1 MLIGI
6 TLAIMVVITLF
17 SIISGNSFIGLITET
32 IIDNS
37 VIVNGSTTS
46 LEIPVPQ
53 GTFGLDPLTGGLVLI
68 TALAILGAIISIQ
81 VVGSGIGEGGV
92 RILMISF
99 FYGGLWGILSIVS
112 ANLIIA
118 IEAFGLLIYLTLTI
132 LYALGVVSKY
142 FGGGGVE

>member
-46 LEIPVPQ
+46 LEIPVPE

-118 IEAFGLLIYLTLTI
+118 IEAFGLLIYLMLTI
-132 LYALGVVSKY
+132 LYAIGVVSKY
-142 FGGGGVE
+142 FGGGVE

>member
-46 LEIPVPQ
+46 LEIPVPE

-68 TALAILGAIISIQ
+68 TALAILGAVISIQ
-81 VVGSGIGEGGV
+81 VVGSGLGEGGV

-118 IEAFGLLIYLTLTI
+118 IEAFGLLIYLMLTI
-132 LYALGVVSKY
+132 LYAIGVVSKY
-142 FGGGGVE
+142 FGGGVE